1 MAIQQLSPV
10 ALPAALQAA
19 LAAGRPLVLLDVRED
34 VEIELAALP
43 GITHIPLHALAR
55 RVGELDPDRPTV
67 CICHHGVRSMSA
79 ARFLADQGFDE
90 LYNLAGGIDRYS
102 LDVDPR
108 LPRY

>member
-1 MAIQQLSPV
+1 
-10 ALPAALQAA
+10 
-19 LAAGRPLVLLDVRED
+19 
-34 VEIELAALP
+34 
-43 GITHIPLHALAR
+43 
-55 RVGELDPDRPTV
+55 
-67 CICHHGVRSMSA
+67 MSA

>member
-1 MAIQQLSPV
+1 
-10 ALPAALQAA
+10 
-19 LAAGRPLVLLDVRED
+19 
-34 VEIELAALP
+34 
-43 GITHIPLHALAR
+43 
-55 RVGELDPDRPTV
+55 VGELDPDRPTV